1 MSVGTRKLR
10 LLLLMHPQ
18 SDNALF
24 LGTFPMGFATLIQL
38 WVLICVPPWGEW
50 SITFAWVL
58 WMIDTIV
65 AVLIA
70 ISLPVILYVLH
81 YP

>member
-1 MSVGTRKLR
+1 MSVGTQKLR
-10 LLLLMHPQ
+10 LLLLMYPQ

-50 SITFAWVL
+50 SIKFVWVL

-70 ISLPVILYVLH
+70 ISLPVIL
-81 YP
+81 